1 MYILPKKYFDIGDV
15 RLKDVI
21 ASFPLSQ
28 IDKETKYV
36 LRFQHLMQLSS
47 RKQKLVWLDVG
58 KNQDVCVPNVQG
70 KIRIKALRLPRGIQ
84 TKEISNQNQ

>member
-84 TKEISNQNQ
+84 TKEVSNQP

>member
-1 MYILPKKYFDIGDV
+1 MPKKYFDIADV

-28 IDKETKYV
+28 IDREQKYV

-58 KNQDVCVPNVQG
+58 RNQDVCVPNVNG
-70 KIRIKALRLPRGIQ
+70 KIRIKALRLPRGVQ
-84 TKEISNQNQ
+84 AKLAPEQEPPR